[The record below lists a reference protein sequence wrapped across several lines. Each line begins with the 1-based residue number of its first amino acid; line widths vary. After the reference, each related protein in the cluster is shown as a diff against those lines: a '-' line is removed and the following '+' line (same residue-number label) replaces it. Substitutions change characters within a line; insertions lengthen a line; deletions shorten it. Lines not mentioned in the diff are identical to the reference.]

1 MDVVLVG
8 PSPISPAT
16 SKPLCAS
23 PRSSSSSMAPGMRL
37 ACVLTSFA
45 CCALAVQRDS
55 GARVVKEGESA
66 PRSGTQSAVEG
77 GSNLRPQRSSGS
89 IFDDPSEDDGGST
102 AAWRAANEG
111 ILRDVRAHLDRRKTN
126 ADADLIRSSRGPVL
140 KAIFGLRDF
149 LRSEALGN
157 VFRSLGL
164 FLAAWLWYVFNTNTY
179 TPPDYD
185 D

>member
-1 MDVVLVG
+1 MVD
-8 PSPISPAT
+8 SDHPARAIA
-16 SKPLCAS
+16 CAA
-23 PRSSSSSMAPGMRL
+23 PRRKAWTPYSSSP
-37 ACVLTSFA
+37 
-45 CCALAVQRDS
+45 S